1 MGHLELKL
9 FELISFDGFVLEES
23 MQANE
28 ANDYRVDSK
37 ATLNEKCHL
46 KYLIES
52 KIVKHPTEVTKE
64 DMLAIMDEVL
74 GYEMQALANQ
84 PIAVSIYLF
93 PYIYDL

>member
-9 FELISFDGFVLEES
+9 FELISFDGFVLE
-23 MQANE
+23 E